1 MVIAISFHFCF
12 NTNPHSFA
20 PFYTGSLPMET
31 IAVDRISS
39 NVAHSNDDCAEASMS
54 AAGSVDNGDAC
65 LSTAAS
71 MPPLKRIFDCEKL
84 IRGVNTNGP
93 YWECKHCN
101 NIYAGINATK
111 ALCHVLK
118 IKGTQNVAACKE
130 EIPLIYLQRYEDL
143 YSWQHRGKEAKAE
156 AIVAR
161 SNKNAARQEKIMAS
175 SKPLRKNSLSPTPP
189 PLSKTSRSLTPASIS
204 NSALTSST
212 KRGASMWT
220 KKSPR
225 KKQSYLHTDHPD
237 PQSQNRLDVS
247 IADFIIFNSLPFN
260 LTR

>member
-1 MVIAISFHFCF
+1 
-12 NTNPHSFA
+12 
-20 PFYTGSLPMET
+20 MET

-84 IRGVNTNGP
+84 IRGVNTNGK

-161 SNKNAARQEKIMAS
+161 SNKNAARQDKIMAS
-175 SKPLRKNSLSPTPP
+175 SKPLARIHSVP
-189 PLSKTSRSLTPASIS
+189 PLLH
-204 NSALTSST
+204 
-212 KRGASMWT
+212 
-220 KKSPR
+220 
-225 KKQSYLHTDHPD
+225 YLRH
-237 PQSQNRLDVS
+237 QEV
-247 IADFIIFNSLPFN
+247 
-260 LTR
+260 

>member
-1 MVIAISFHFCF
+1 MVIAIRFHFF
-12 NTNPHSFA
+12 LNTNPHSFA

-93 YWECKHCN
+93 YWDCKHCN
-101 NIYAGINATK
+101 IFYAGINATK

-156 AIVAR
+156 EIVAR
-161 SNKNAARQEKIMAS
+161 SNMTAARQD
-175 SKPLRKNSLSPTPP
+175 KNCCIFKATVQEFTQSPP
-189 PLSKTSRSLTPASIS
+189 PS
-204 NSALTSST
+204 N
-212 KRGASMWT
+212 
-220 KKSPR
+220 
-225 KKQSYLHTDHPD
+225 
-237 PQSQNRLDVS
+237 N
-247 IADFIIFNSLPFN
+247 
-260 LTR
+260 